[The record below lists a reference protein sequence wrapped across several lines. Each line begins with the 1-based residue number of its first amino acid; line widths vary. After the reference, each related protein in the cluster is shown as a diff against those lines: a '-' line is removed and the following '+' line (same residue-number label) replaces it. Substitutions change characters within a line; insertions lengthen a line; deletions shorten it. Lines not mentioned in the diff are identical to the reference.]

1 VRISLT
7 GASGFVGCNIAKVLA
22 DRHGDDVFAER
33 IDMTDRAAVEHHVND
48 HQPDAIIHCA
58 ILNDW
63 DRMWSDRHYAWDCY
77 VEATRF
83 YTEASQRAGI
93 PCVVVSTDWV
103 FDGIEGNYRETDI
116 PNPTNFYGFLKAATE
131 IVALERGATVARVS
145 GVNGPHWAR
154 PSTPRAQDP
163 GFGYFVAS
171 IVDALE
177 AGEPFTVWE
186 SDLINS
192 KASPS
197 LASMCGEVMRVALAT
212 PDMAGKIV
220 HCCGSEAVT
229 RRQLALTTCDV
240 FGLDPSLLRFGP
252 PPASELE
259 GKIFPHDTSLDAT
272 WTSQTLGTP
281 LPTVAALLEGFLHE
295 RTTGQLAHLT

>member
-1 VRISLT
+1 MKIVLT
-7 GASGFVGCNIAKVLA
+7 GASGFVGCNIAKVLT
-22 DRHGDDVFAER
+22 DRHGDDVLAER
-33 IDMTDRAAVEHHVND
+33 VDMTDRSAVD
-48 HQPDAIIHCA
+48 HQIADHAPDAVIHCA

-63 DRMWSDRHYAWDCY
+63 DRMWSDRRYAWECY
-77 VEATRF
+77 VEATRY
-83 YTEASQRAGI
+83 YTEAAQRVGI

-103 FDGIEGNYRETDI
+103 FDGTHGNYAEDDI
-116 PNPTNFYGFLKAATE
+116 PNPSNFYGFLKAATE
-131 IVALERGATVARVS
+131 LIAVERGATIARVS

-177 AGEPFTVWE
+177 VGNRFAVWE
-186 SDLINS
+186 SPLINS

-197 LASMCGEVMRVALAT
+197 LASMCGEVMRTALVT

-229 RRQLALTTCDV
+229 RRELALATCDV
-240 FGLDPSLLRFGP
+240 FNLEPSLLDFTDP
-252 PPASELE
+252 PPAELE
-259 GKIFPHDTSLDAT
+259 GKIFPSDTSLNAN

-281 LPTVAALLEGFLHE
+281 LPTVRDLLEGFRHE
-295 RTTGQLAHLT
+295 RTTGDLAHL

>member
-1 VRISLT
+1 MKIALT
-7 GASGFVGCNIAKVLA
+7 GASGFVGCNIAKTLT
-22 DRHGDDVFAER
+22 DRYGDDVIAER
-33 IDMTDRAAVEHHVND
+33 VDMTDRSAVEHHVSD
-48 HQPDAIIHCA
+48 HRPDAVIHCA

-63 DRMWSDRHYAWDCY
+63 DRMWSDRRYAWECY
-77 VEATRF
+77 VEATRY
-83 YTEASQRAGI
+83 YTEAAQRAGI

-103 FDGIEGNYRETDI
+103 FDGTQGNYAEDDI
-116 PNPTNFYGFLKAATE
+116 PNPSNLYGFLKAATE
-131 IVALERGATVARVS
+131 LIAIERGATIARVS

-177 AGEPFTVWE
+177 VGNRFAVWE
-186 SDLINS
+186 SPLINS

-197 LASMCGEVMRVALAT
+197 LASMCGQVMRTALVT

-229 RRQLALTTCDV
+229 RRQLAMQTCDV
-240 FGLDPSLLRFGP
+240 FDLDPTLLDFTD

-259 GKIFPHDTSLDAT
+259 GKVFPHDTSLDAS
-272 WTSQTLGTP
+272 WTSRSLHTP
-281 LPTVAALLEGFLHE
+281 LPTVRELLQGFRHE
-295 RTTGQLAHLT
+295 RATGELASL